1 MPTSAAKNVSRP
13 AAKTASKAVA
23 KTASKPGSKPGSN
36 PASKPGSRP
45 ATRAAAAD
53 AVAGKIGAGA
63 DDKADSKAVAGAAA
77 FSKFIAVLQLIADA
91 QTPPN
96 VAKLSAASGYPRP
109 TVHRIVAALQ
119 AEGLIVATG
128 SGSTFGLGPR
138 LINLAS
144 HSWERSDLRLAAVDA
159 LMALRDV
166 TAETIHLAVPSQ
178 GEMVY
183 IEKLESPHA
192 VRMASRIG
200 TRVSLTSSSVGKAYM
215 ATLGTA
221 EREALLKDAPLVRFT
236 EHTLTDLDAVRRE
249 LDVTAQRGYAEDREE
264 NEVSICCY
272 GAAIRGPDGRV
283 AGCVSI
289 SMPTFRRRAD
299 ARTSY
304 IEPLLA
310 ACEAIARRL
319 GPASG
324 R

>member
-1 MPTSAAKNVSRP
+1 MSS
-13 AAKTASKAVA
+13 S
-23 KTASKPGSKPGSN
+23 ASKPRSHAG
-36 PASKPGSRP
+36 
-45 ATRAAAAD
+45 AAGHD
-53 AVAGKIGAGA
+53 AVGHT

-91 QTPPN
+91 PTPPN

-119 AEGLIVATG
+119 AEGLIVASG
-128 SGSTFGLGPR
+128 SGNTFGLGPR

-159 LMALRDV
+159 LMALRDF
-166 TAETIHLAVPSQ
+166 TSETIHLAVPSQ

-200 TRVSLTSSSVGKAYM
+200 TRVSLTSSSVGKAYL
-215 ATLGTA
+215 ATLSVA
-221 EREALLKDAPLVRFT
+221 EREALLKNAPLERFT

-249 LDVTAQRGYAEDREE
+249 LDATAQRGYAEDREE

-272 GAAIRGPDGRV
+272 GAAIRGPDGRA

-289 SMPTFRRRAD
+289 SMPTFRRRDDVQA
-299 ARTSY
+299 TY

-310 ACEAIARRL
+310 ACRTIAARL

>member
-1 MPTSAAKNVSRP
+1 MSR
-13 AAKTASKAVA
+13 S
-23 KTASKPGSKPGSN
+23 ASKPS
-36 PASKPGSRP
+36 
-45 ATRAAAAD
+45 TH
-53 AVAGKIGAGA
+53 AG
-63 DDKADSKAVAGAAA
+63 VAGAAA

-128 SGSTFGLGPR
+128 SGNTFGLGAR

-159 LMALRDV
+159 LMELRDL
-166 TAETIHLAVPSQ
+166 TSETIHLAVPSQ

-200 TRVSLTSSSVGKAYM
+200 TRVSLTSSSVGKAYL
-215 ATLGTA
+215 ATLTEA
-221 EREALLKDAPLVRFT
+221 EREALLKDAPLERFT

-249 LDVTAQRGYAEDREE
+249 LDATAQRGYAEDREE
-264 NEVSICCY
+264 NEASICCY
-272 GAAIRGPDGRV
+272 GAAIRGPDGS
-283 AGCVSI
+283 ALGCVSI
-289 SMPTFRRRAD
+289 SMPTFRRRDDVQA
-299 ARTSY
+299 AY

-310 ACEAIARRL
+310 VCRTIAARL
-319 GPASG
+319 GPGSE

>member
-1 MPTSAAKNVSRP
+1 MPSS
-13 AAKTASKAVA
+13 
-23 KTASKPGSKPGSN
+23 ASKPS
-36 PASKPGSRP
+36 AR
-45 ATRAAAAD
+45 
-53 AVAGKIGAGA
+53 AGA
-63 DDKADSKAVAGAAA
+63 AGHAAGGHAGGKADTKAVAGAAA

-119 AEGLIVATG
+119 AEGLIIASG
-128 SGSTFGLGPR
+128 SGNTFGLGPR
-138 LINLAS
+138 LINFAS

-159 LMALRDV
+159 LTQLRDV
-166 TAETIHLAVPSQ
+166 TSETIHLAVPSQ

-200 TRVSLTSSSVGKAYM
+200 TRVSLTSSSVGKAYL
-215 ATLGTA
+215 ATLPVA

-236 EHTLTDLDAVRRE
+236 EHTLTDPDAVRRE
-249 LDVTAQRGYAEDREE
+249 IEATAQRGHAEDREE
-264 NEVSICCY
+264 NEASICCY
-272 GAAIRGPDGRV
+272 GAAIRGPDGAAV
-283 AGCVSI
+283 GCVSI
-289 SMPTFRRRAD
+289 SMPIFRRRDDVEA
-299 ARTSY
+299 AY

-310 ACEAIARRL
+310 ACRTIAARL
-319 GPASG
+319 GPVSG

>member
-1 MPTSAAKNVSRP
+1 VMSTS
-13 AAKTASKAVA
+13 
-23 KTASKPGSKPGSN
+23 ASKPS
-36 PASKPGSRP
+36 SR
-45 ATRAAAAD
+45 
-53 AVAGKIGAGA
+53 AVTAGA
-63 DDKADSKAVAGAAA
+63 VTVGQTDNKTDSKAVAGTAA

-119 AEGLIVATG
+119 TEGLIIA
-128 SGSTFGLGPR
+128 SGSANTFGLGPR

-159 LMALRDV
+159 LMALRDI
-166 TAETIHLAVPSQ
+166 TSETIHLAVPSQ

-200 TRVSLTSSSVGKAYM
+200 TRVSLTSSSVGKAYL
-215 ATLGTA
+215 ATLAAA
-221 EREALLKDAPLVRFT
+221 EREALLKDAPLERFT
-236 EHTLTDLDAVRRE
+236 EHTLTHLDAVRRE
-249 LDVTAQRGYAEDREE
+249 LDATAQRGYAEDREE
-264 NEVSICCY
+264 NEVSIWCY
-272 GAAIRGPDGRV
+272 GAAIRGPDGRAV
-283 AGCVSI
+283 GFVSI
-289 SMPTFRRRAD
+289 SMPTFRRRED
-299 ARTSY
+299 AQAAY

-310 ACEAIARRL
+310 ACRTIAARL

>member
-1 MPTSAAKNVSRP
+1 MSR
-13 AAKTASKAVA
+13 S
-23 KTASKPGSKPGSN
+23 ASKP
-36 PASKPGSRP
+36 PARAG
-45 ATRAAAAD
+45 TAAARQVD
-53 AVAGKIGAGA
+53 A
-63 DDKADSKAVAGAAA
+63 KADTKAVAGAAA

-91 QTPPN
+91 QSPPN

-128 SGSTFGLGPR
+128 SGNTFGLGAR

-159 LMALRDV
+159 LMALRDL
-166 TAETIHLAVPSQ
+166 TSETIHLAVPSQ

-200 TRVSLTSSSVGKAYM
+200 TRVSLTSSSVGKAYL
-215 ATLGTA
+215 ATLGEP
-221 EREALLKDAPLVRFT
+221 EREALLKDAPLARFT

-249 LDVTAQRGYAEDREE
+249 LEATVQRGYAEDREE
-264 NEVSICCY
+264 NEASICCY
-272 GAAIRGPDGRV
+272 GAAIRGPDGR
-283 AGCVSI
+283 ALGCVSI
-289 SMPTFRRRAD
+289 SMPTFRQRDDVQA
-299 ARTSY
+299 AY

-310 ACEAIARRL
+310 ACRTIAARL
-319 GPASG
+319 GPGSE

>member
-53 AVAGKIGAGA
+53 AVAGKIGAG
-63 DDKADSKAVAGAAA
+63 ADSKAVAGAAA